1 MPTLHIDNQPV
12 TVEPGATILDA
23 AEKLGIRI
31 PTLCYLKGHP
41 ALTSCMVCVVKVKG
55 LQKLLPA
62 CATRAEDGMVVE
74 SECAEVRDA
83 RRTAFELLLGDHLGD
98 CIGPCQSAC
107 PAQMDIPLMIGHIS
121 NGRYADAIRV
131 VKERIALPATLGRI
145 CPEICEK
152 VCRRATRDA
161 AVSIC
166 LLKRFVA
173 DLDMQSDT
181 PYMPECKKPSGMRVA
196 IVGAGPTGLAAAY
209 HLLQKGIGCV
219 IFDCNDRPGGA
230 LRYDVP
236 ADRLPSDVLD
246 AEIELIR
253 KMGAEFRMG
262 VAVGTGLPM
271 ETLRAEFNAVL
282 IATGKLTPEQAKLFG
297 LEMAS
302 HGLRV
307 DKKTMMT
314 SSGGVF
320 AAGSSVLPSKLAVRS
335 IAHGQDAARAIMQ
348 YVNGKKILSSSKLFT
363 VRMGRV
369 SDDEMSLFMANASA
383 SGRVKPTADGLNKGE
398 AGLEAARCLH
408 CECGKLDG
416 CKLRDFSIEYEA
428 DPVAFKGVRKKYERY
443 DTHRDVIFEPG
454 KCISCGVCVQITQ
467 ESKEPLG
474 LTFVGRGFQV
484 RVKVPFGESLSQGL
498 KDAALRCAESCP
510 TGALVLRGTQ

>member
-62 CATRAEDGMVVE
+62 CATRAEDSMVIE
-74 SECAEVRDA
+74 SECEEVRDA

-98 CIGPCQSAC
+98 CIGPCQGAC
-107 PAQMDIPLMIGHIS
+107 PAQMDIPLMIRHIS
-121 NGRYADAIRV
+121 NANYADAIKV

-152 VCRRATRDA
+152 VCRRASKDS

-173 DLDMQSDT
+173 DLDLQSDA
-181 PYMPECKKPSGMRVA
+181 PYIPQCKQPRGMRVA

-209 HLLQKGIGCV
+209 HLLQEGIGCV

-230 LRYDVP
+230 LRDVP
-236 ADRLPSDVLD
+236 ADRLPPDVLD
-246 AEIELIR
+246 AEIGLIR
-253 KMGAEFRMG
+253 NMGAEFRMG
-262 VAVGTGLPM
+262 VALGTGLSIDA
-271 ETLRAEFNAVL
+271 LRAKFNAVL
-282 IATGKLTPEQAKLFG
+282 IAAGKLTHEQTTLFG
-297 LEMAS
+297 LEMAA

-307 DKKTMMT
+307 DKHTMMT
-314 SSGGVF
+314 SSQGVF
-320 AAGSSVLPSKLAVRS
+320 AAGSSVTPSKLAIRS
-335 IAHGQDAARAIMQ
+335 IAEGQAAAGAIVQ
-348 YVNGKKILSSSKLFT
+348 YLNGEEIFRSSKFFT

-369 SDDEMSLFMANASA
+369 SDDEMSIFMANASA
-383 SGRVKPTADGLNKGE
+383 SKRVKSSDNCLNADE
-398 AGLEAARCLH
+398 AGLESARCLH

-416 CKLRDFSIEYEA
+416 CKLRDFSVEYEA
-428 DPVAFKGVRKKYERY
+428 DPAALKGIRKKYERY
-443 DTHRDVIFEPG
+443 DSHQDVIFEPG
-454 KCISCGVCVQITQ
+454 KCISCGVCVQIT
-467 ESKEPLG
+467 EELKEPLG

-484 RVKVPFGESLSQGL
+484 QVKVPFGESLSQGL
-498 KDAALRCAESCP
+498 KDAAIRCAESCP
-510 TGALVLRGTQ
+510 TGALVLRGNQ